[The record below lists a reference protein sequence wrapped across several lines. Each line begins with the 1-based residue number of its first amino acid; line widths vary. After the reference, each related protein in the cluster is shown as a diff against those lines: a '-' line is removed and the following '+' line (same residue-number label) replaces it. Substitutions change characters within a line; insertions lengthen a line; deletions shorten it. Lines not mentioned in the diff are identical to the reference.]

1 VWEDGLIHYIK
12 DHNIRPREKFI
23 DALFFNT
30 KHSIKKSALRIKCNS
45 AKDIEIKDGINY
57 VKLSRN
63 QIMIMDALMTH
74 GGYSKR
80 YIDKNKQVY
89 RYSEHAGLLDF
100 NGNHL
105 DKVIISGNTNRV
117 DRGDDEIFL
126 PQNMKEAFDYEYL
139 FHTHPPTPKPGGR
152 VVEGII
158 YEFPSLG
165 DILHFIDH
173 YNDGKVNGSIVIAP
187 EGLYNIRKMKMNGEQ
202 IKVNENQLFRD
213 ISKEYNTLQKKAI
226 KKYGSK
232 FTTYTFYS
240 KISQDRE
247 YIDAMN
253 NLLNRYDLHID
264 FYSRD
269 KDNKGK
275 WIINTLY
282 LPIYK

>member
-1 VWEDGLIHYIK
+1 
-12 DHNIRPREKFI
+12 
-23 DALFFNT
+23 
-30 KHSIKKSALRIKCNS
+30 
-45 AKDIEIKDGINY
+45 
-57 VKLSRN
+57 
-63 QIMIMDALMTH
+63 
-74 GGYSKR
+74 
-80 YIDKNKQVY
+80 
-89 RYSEHAGLLDF
+89 
-100 NGNHL
+100 
-105 DKVIISGNTNRV
+105 
-117 DRGDDEIFL
+117 
-126 PQNMKEAFDYEYL
+126 MKEAFDHEYL